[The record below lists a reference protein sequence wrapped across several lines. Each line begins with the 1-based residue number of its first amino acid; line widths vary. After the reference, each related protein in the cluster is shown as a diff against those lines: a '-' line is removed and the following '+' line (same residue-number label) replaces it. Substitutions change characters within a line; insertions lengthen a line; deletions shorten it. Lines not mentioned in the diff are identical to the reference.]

1 MILENLYRDFISKME
16 RRNEKIYNV
25 KVLIKVKLINFF
37 FLNRIELDRP
47 LRSQFTFNSSFV
59 FQVGYRFSISTRG

>member
-37 FLNRIELDRP
+37 FKQDRIGLATS
-47 LRSQFTFNSSFV
+47 L
-59 FQVGYRFSISTRG
+59 SIHL

>member
-25 KVLIKVKLINFF
+25 KVLWN
-37 FLNRIELDRP
+37 
-47 LRSQFTFNSSFV
+47 
-59 FQVGYRFSISTRG
+59 